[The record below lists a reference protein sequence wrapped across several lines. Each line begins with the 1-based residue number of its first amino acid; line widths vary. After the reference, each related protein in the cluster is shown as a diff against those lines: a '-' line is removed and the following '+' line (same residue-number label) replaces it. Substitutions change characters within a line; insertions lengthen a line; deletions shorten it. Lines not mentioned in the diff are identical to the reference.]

1 VLESLSKARDK
12 LLEIGF
18 DQQDLEQFEVS
29 FFDNKIKDLA
39 KVYSGYK
46 LDDLEND
53 LKSYNSD
60 VRVINAVVQIAY
72 RFSYK
77 IDESKGSI
85 SFKNDQNDDLIKL
98 FDEFRREYE
107 RMCKINDSKEFFA
120 VKNTYTSHHTD
131 YMSDPKSFF

>member
-72 RFSYK
+72 
-77 IDESKGSI
+77 ES
-85 SFKNDQNDDLIKL
+85 
-98 FDEFRREYE
+98 FR
-107 RMCKINDSKEFFA
+107 
-120 VKNTYTSHHTD
+120 
-131 YMSDPKSFF
+131 